1 MVPLCYFRDRSH
13 VARRFEVRVGHGL
26 EEAVEPTRAHGHD
39 QVPRSRAC
47 IQERVRRPARDE
59 YDVASCRLDDPALAY
74 EFVRSGDDGED
85 LIGVVVNV
93 KRRSSP
99 GIIVVR
105 GC

>member
-1 MVPLCYFRDRSH
+1 MIPAGDLRDRSH
-13 VARRFEVRVGHGL
+13 VARRFEFRISHGF
-26 EEAVEPTRAHGHD
+26 EEAFEPTRAHGHD
-39 QVPRSRAC
+39 QVAWTRTG
-47 IQERVRRPARDE
+47 IQEGVRRSARHQD
-59 YDVASCRLDDPALAY
+59 DVACARFDDALPAY
-74 EFVRSGDDGED
+74 EFVRSGYDGED